1 MALEVISTDQVDRVA
16 IVTLNRPEV
25 LNALNLKL
33 VREVDEFL
41 TEAEADD
48 GIGAVIITGAGERA
62 FSAGADIHENR
73 EFTQEQRDAG
83 AAERSNYTWH
93 MAACTKPVIGAINGL
108 CYGGGTVMATSMDF
122 LIGCE
127 KSSFR
132 FLAVNYGQLNATWSL
147 PTLVGWGKAKELLY
161 SGREVFAEE
170 AYHIGLLNH
179 LVPSEQLMEK
189 TIEVAAGIAKKPARR
204 REQHQAAAHRAHRQ
218 LAGGAILDGDR
229 GTAGSLPGPDG
240 GGGLRRL
247 PGAKG
252 TQARGNLTRNSH
264 TDTAGPPGVH
274 SGGLCFSVEQST
286 CGWAGKNWVF
296 RDIGTAEF
304 DRSLCQDD
312 GEAIVPQTVGGVC
325 CWDFTPTLTLPL
337 RGRGFW
343 VRRGVADGVQGRWWA

>member
-73 EFTQEQRDAG
+73 EFTQEQRDEG

-132 FLAVNYGQLNATWSL
+132 FLAVNYG
-147 PTLVGWGKAKELLY
+147 P
-161 SGREVFAEE
+161 AERDLE
-170 AYHIGLLNH
+170 
-179 LVPSEQLMEK
+179 
-189 TIEVAAGIAKKPARR
+189 PAD
-204 REQHQAAAHRAHRQ
+204 
-218 LAGGAILDGDR
+218 AGGMGQGKGAAVQRTR
-229 GTAGSLPGPDG
+229 G
-240 GGGLRRL
+240 
-247 PGAKG
+247 
-252 TQARGNLTRNSH
+252 
-264 TDTAGPPGVH
+264 
-274 SGGLCFSVEQST
+274 
-286 CGWAGKNWVF
+286 
-296 RDIGTAEF
+296 
-304 DRSLCQDD
+304 
-312 GEAIVPQTVGGVC
+312 
-325 CWDFTPTLTLPL
+325 
-337 RGRGFW
+337 
-343 VRRGVADGVQGRWWA
+343 VRRGGVPHRVAQPPGAFGAIDG